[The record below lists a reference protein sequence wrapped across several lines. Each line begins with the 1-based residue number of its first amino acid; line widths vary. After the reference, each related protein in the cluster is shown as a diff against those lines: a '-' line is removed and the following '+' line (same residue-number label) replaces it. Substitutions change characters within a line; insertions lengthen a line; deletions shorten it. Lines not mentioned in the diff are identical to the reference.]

1 MLRSKTLLL
10 IFCLG
15 CIASLASAKGRVQP
29 DSVLL
34 QQLVDQSP
42 TAASMRMGRSWADRD
57 WHEMNDLRLTAL
69 QSCVTVVSEDGM
81 TYARNLQAERIT
93 YRVLRYIEMSVW
105 GSDFYTRTR
114 LNYTM
119 DARVEQYLTTHFQF
133 NPNYDIV
140 YQTAL
145 FYQQISQRSQ
155 LSEQD
160 LYAVLYWALFTCS
173 DLEIATLRDIILEK
187 MGGMQQSERYAAILQ
202 QAMNDVYT
210 PEVYNKFAATNQS
223 QMATNSHVYQLM
235 DQVQQMIQSMSQNG
249 VMLSH
254 TMPSEMTD
262 ADLENPY
269 YESYTR
275 LLAQMGVSVLSEYLP
290 RNGLTNAACYQEIV
304 TGCRTL
310 YSDEMNAGFSD
321 DAIIQAF
328 LLDITCIIQALWF
341 DYGVEPWMVNA
352 LQTVYYYQVQL
363 IDERNYY
370 AWSSM
375 SIFNVVCEMAYTTG
389 NMNLL
394 RDAVL
399 FHYYPLVDAFLHL
412 KGLSSEERI
421 DIAVKETEVL
431 NYMDCLKDDRTA
443 EMQKKLE
450 KDILKRINKLPNTF
464 ELADAMAC
472 YYLSRDEFPEME
484 KMLRLMSKSLP
495 KDNEEAISRYHLI
508 AAEYYFNTQQ
518 WELCITHAMEGRRH
532 APVFHEHRIAFQY
545 TLMAAHAHL
554 GHMEAIDTLGADI
567 AQTLRADLARKLF
580 VVEDAAAMMR
590 EQEKS
595 MANVFPSDTL
605 PEYMQHAM
613 SRLSYDWLLIQKG
626 LLLAVTRQ
634 NEKTLLTHPSPQVR
648 ECYQNLLAAESE
660 LSASLGEDEESTD
673 YLWKDYTRTQLQNRL
688 RSLLG
693 AYYSEHPIDTD
704 FFFRWQQVRDA
715 MDDHTLAVE
724 FAQITKS
731 DSIPQYIALLL
742 RHDWDTPRIVHL
754 FPSDSLVKRC
764 PAANRS
770 AEDAPLMHF
779 IWDAVLA
786 YMQPGETV
794 YFSPAGM
801 LHQLPV
807 EYMMDEE
814 GLALNER
821 YDMRRVTST
830 REIVLAAANAGH
842 LAVTGATLIGGVR
855 YDEDTEV
862 MEMEMEMQSELRAG
876 VNPLPGTKKEVM
888 AIDKILRAAQLEP
901 TLRMEEK
908 ANEEFFKSL
917 DAQRHDII
925 HIATHGFYWSDSV
938 AQQQDLYRGRTS
950 GQTITDPLS
959 RCGLLFAGAN
969 MALKGR
975 AAELPAGVEDGI
987 LTAKEISLMNLDS
1000 TSLVVLSACET
1011 AKGDVNGEGV
1021 FGLQRAFKMA
1031 GAQTLI
1037 LSLWPVD
1044 DAATQMLME
1053 HFYRHWIGEQMDMR
1067 SAFRLAQNAVR
1078 EDMEYPEYWAAF
1090 VLIDGQ

>member
-1 MLRSKTLLL
+1 M
-10 IFCLG
+10 
-15 CIASLASAKGRVQP
+15 
-29 DSVLL
+29 L

-42 TAASMRMGRSWADRD
+42 AAASMRMGRSWADRD
-57 WHEMNDLRLTAL
+57 WHEMNDIRLTAL
-69 QSCVTVVSEDGM
+69 STTISQVNETAV
-81 TYARNLQAERIT
+81 TYAQDMHVERIF
-93 YRVLRYIEMSVW
+93 YRQLRYIEMSVW
-105 GSDFYTRTR
+105 GSDLYTRTR

-133 NPNYDIV
+133 NPNYDIF

-145 FYQQISQRSQ
+145 FYQEISNRSQ

-160 LYAVLYWALFTCS
+160 VYAILYWVVFTCS
-173 DLEIATLRDIILEK
+173 EIEIAGIRDIIIAK
-187 MGGMQQSERYAAILQ
+187 MGGVQANEQYMAIMQQAA
-202 QAMNDVYT
+202 NDVYT
-210 PEVYNKFAATNQS
+210 PQVYNKVAAFTQS
-223 QMATNSHVYQLM
+223 QTVSNSHIVQIMEQL
-235 DQVQQMIQSMSQNG
+235 QQIQQTMAQNG
-249 VMLSH
+249 VAFSH
-254 TMPSEMTD
+254 IMPSEMTE
-262 ADLENPY
+262 LEQQNPY
-269 YESYTR
+269 YESYVR
-275 LLAQMGVSVLSEYLP
+275 LLAQVGIAILDECKS
-290 RNGLTNAACYQEIV
+290 RNGLANAACYQEMV
-304 TGCRTL
+304 NLFRQF
-310 YSDEMNAGFSD
+310 YSEEMNATFPD
-321 DAIIQAF
+321 DDIIQAF
-328 LLDITCIIQALWF
+328 LVDITSIIQALWF
-341 DYGVEPWMVNA
+341 DHGMEPWMIDG
-352 LQTVYYYQVQL
+352 LQTIYPYQVQL
-363 IDERNYY
+363 LEERQHY
-370 AWSSM
+370 AWSAM
-375 SIFNVVCEMAYTTG
+375 SIFNVVCEMAYSTG
-389 NMNLL
+389 NINLL
-394 RDAVL
+394 REALLLHYAPLLDAIL
-399 FHYYPLVDAFLHL
+399 QLH
-412 KGLSSEERI
+412 GLSQEERF
-421 DIAVKETEVL
+421 DLTYRETQVL
-431 NYMDCLKDDRTA
+431 NYIDCLKDERTA
-443 EMQKKLE
+443 EIQKELE
-450 KDILKRINKLPNTF
+450 KDILKRINKFPDNF
-464 ELADAMAC
+464 DLADAMAC
-472 YYLSRDEFPEME
+472 YYLSRDDFSNME

-508 AAEYYFNTQQ
+508 AAEYYFNTNQ
-518 WELCITHAMEGRRH
+518 WDLCITHAMEGRRH
-532 APVFHEHRIAFQY
+532 APIFNEHRIAFQY

-554 GHMEAIDTLGADI
+554 EHIEAIDTIGADI
-567 AQTLRADLARKLF
+567 AQAIREDLARKLF
-580 VVEDAAAMMR
+580 VVENAAAMMR

-605 PEYMQHAM
+605 PEHVQHAM
-613 SRLSYDWLLIQKG
+613 SQLSYDWLLIQKG

-634 NEKTLLTHPSPQVR
+634 NEKTLLTHPSSQVR
-648 ECYQNLLAAESE
+648 ECYQNLLAIENE
-660 LSASLGEDEESTD
+660 LSASLGEDEQTTA
-673 YLWKDYTRTQLQNRL
+673 YQWKENVRLQLQSRL

-715 MDDHTLAVE
+715 MDDHTLAIE
-724 FAQITKS
+724 FAEITKS

-742 RHDWDTPRIVHL
+742 RHDWDTPRILHL
-754 FPSDSLVKRC
+754 FPSDSLVQRC

-770 AEDAPLMHF
+770 AEDAQLMHF

-786 YMQPGETV
+786 YTQPGETV

-830 REIVLAAANAGH
+830 REIVLTATNAGH
-842 LAVTGATLIGGVR
+842 IAEAGATLIGGVR

-862 MEMEMEMQSELRAG
+862 MEMQSREVQQEARRTRSYDVSGLDSELRAG
-876 VNPLPGTKKEVM
+876 VKPLPGTKKEVQ

-938 AQQQDLYRGRTS
+938 AQQQDLYRGQTS